1 MTLSFHSKR
10 RPPPSPGSQI
20 VGLYRR
26 PKPQMSIHHHGHPQ
40 QQQGEETVEDLRA
53 ENGFLEDQLQRCI
66 KELKA
71 YQNQAKLNN
80 TNNRACVRSQAESMP
95 DLPAMKMS
103 AAAMTP
109 LAAAYDARIEEL
121 EQLNQLQAEKLEC
134 LAGRAEVLVLENEDL
149 HQAAFARA
157 ERRCKSNNRQERPD
171 DDFFGENHH
180 DLEFDDEEEE
190 EEEEEGEGNLA
201 LALGDATV
209 AELVQQSGFLRAEN
223 AVLLEQADL
232 AGLELSRASQAL
244 AEKDVQIDELLQELM
259 EAGPRLQEQ
268 QQELAALRQ
277 AQVEQHEEQRQRGN
291 SATVAVKEALQE
303 TRAALAAAEERSHS
317 LEEHLREAQQS
328 AHSREVQWTQK
339 YNDLVAR
346 CQNAE
351 TCIPNLRAQ
360 LTAAMGEGQRSRAL
374 LEEAEASRAEL
385 TEVTAALEAT
395 QQDAAEMVRVMEELQ
410 AQVEAYEAREEEVT
424 GMAARCREQAQ
435 EAVRQREEA
444 SQGEAQARRELRRV
458 LEAQQE
464 AVSDLEAEV
473 EVKVARG
480 KAQLVKQYER
490 REQELKEEAERT
502 ARLRVEVEQ
511 VGWDKRRSDTLY
523 SELCA
528 VVKDEQGG
536 VRQHL
541 LDLTRRLTESEVAR
555 GKAEAEATT
564 LAQEKRQFRHGAAAR
579 EDKWAHAKRRL
590 EEHRARDGEVK
601 AVREQLAT
609 VEGALGSR
617 TREVA
622 RLQRQR
628 EKSEAAWQVKV
639 EGLQESYQQQAE
651 AAALKLLKTEAA
663 LREQDPAISDF
674 QARHARILQRIRT
687 EHKGMIDELHRGLW
701 DEREALQRAN
711 QEKEALLSQL
721 TSTTHELN
729 VSKQQLARLR
739 QDLQTTTQQ
748 VSELS
753 GQLSDSLG
761 TQQRLAKDEAR
772 LRAQLKG
779 KKQQH
784 WANNERLS
792 SCSAAVPSRNVLG
805 SSRIGSSS
813 NIRSSASA
821 SRRRAEKI

>member
-1 MTLSFHSKR
+1 
-10 RPPPSPGSQI
+10 
-20 VGLYRR
+20 
-26 PKPQMSIHHHGHPQ
+26 MSSHHHGHLQ
-40 QQQGEETVEDLRA
+40 QQQEEETVEDLRT

-71 YQNQAKLNN
+71 YQNQAKLNP
-80 TNNRACVRSQAESMP
+80 NNRAGVRSQAESMP
-95 DLPAMKMS
+95 DLPAWNMS

-134 LAGRAEVLVLENEDL
+134 LAGRAEVLALENEDL

-157 ERRCKSNNRQERPD
+157 ERRCSSKGHRQQGRFED
-171 DDFFGENHH
+171 VFLGSDFGEI
-180 DLEFDDEEEE
+180 D
-190 EEEEEGEGNLA
+190 EEEEGEEEEGGSLA
-201 LALGDATV
+201 LAIGDV
-209 AELVQQSGFLRAEN
+209 AVGELVQQSGCLRAEN

-277 AQVEQHEEQRQRGN
+277 AQAELHEEQRLRGN
-291 SATVAVKEALQE
+291 SATMALEEALQE
-303 TRAALAAAEERSHS
+303 TRAALAAAEDKTRS

-328 AHSREVQWTQK
+328 AQSRETQWIQK
-339 YNDLVAR
+339 YNEVVVR
-346 CQNAE
+346 CRDAGA
-351 TCIPNLRAQ
+351 CIPDLRAQ
-360 LTAAMGEGQRSRAL
+360 LAATVGEAQGVRAQ
-374 LEEAEASRAEL
+374 LEQAEAVRAEL

-395 QQDAAEMVRVMEELQ
+395 QQDAAEMVRVIEELQ
-410 AQVEAYEAREEEVT
+410 AQVEAYEAREKEVT

-435 EAVRQREEA
+435 EALRQREEA

-464 AVSDLEAEV
+464 AATGLEAEV

-480 KAQLVKQYER
+480 KAQLVEQYER
-490 REQELKEEAERT
+490 REQELKEAAERA
-502 ARLRVEVEQ
+502 ARLRVDVEQ
-511 VGWDKRRSDTLY
+511 VGWEKRRSETLY
-523 SELCA
+523 SELCV
-528 VVKDEQGG
+528 VVKDEQGRI
-536 VRQHL
+536 RQHL
-541 LDLTRRLTESEVAR
+541 LELNRRLTESEVAR
-555 GKAEAEATT
+555 GKAEAEATS
-564 LAQEKRQFRHGAAAR
+564 LAQEKRQFRHEAAAR

-590 EEHRARDGEVK
+590 EEHLRARDGELA

-609 VEGALGSR
+609 VEAALGSR

-628 EKSEAAWQVKV
+628 EKSETAWQVKV
-639 EGLQESYQQQAE
+639 EGLQESYRQQAE
-651 AAALKLLKTEAA
+651 ATALKLVKAEAV
-663 LREQDPAISDF
+663 LLEQDPAISNF
-674 QARHARILQRIRT
+674 QARHTRILQRIRT

-729 VSKQQLARLR
+729 VSKQQLARSR
-739 QDLQTTTQQ
+739 HDLQTTAQQ

-761 TQQRLAKDEAR
+761 TQQRLAKEEAR
-772 LRAQLKG
+772 LRAQVKG

-784 WANNERLS
+784 WASNDVLS
-792 SCSAAVPSRNVLG
+792 SCSAAVSPRTVLG
-805 SSRIGSSS
+805 CSRIGSSS
-813 NIRSSASA
+813 NIRSSTST
-821 SRRRAEKI
+821 SRRRAAI